1 MKDQDNKTFVFS
13 LDNKKIYYLKSG
25 CDAVYHHKES
35 GPCFGYG
42 RDIAIDGNPL
52 KENKLF
58 TYQNSFDYKGDKQ
71 SLSEYQYPNKE
82 LKALEYEVFQI
93 IFY

>member
-25 CDAVYHHKES
+25 CDAVYHYKDF
-35 GPCFGYG
+35 GPCFGRG
-42 RDIAIDGNPL
+42 CDIGIEGNPI
-52 KENKLF
+52 KVNTLF
-58 TYQNSFDYKGDKQ
+58 TFQNSFDYKGDKQ
-71 SLSEYQYPNKE
+71 SLSEYQYPNY

>member
-1 MKDQDNKTFVFS
+1 MVHV
-13 LDNKKIYYLKSG
+13 LDEDVIL
-25 CDAVYHHKES
+25 VE
-35 GPCFGYG
+35 
-42 RDIAIDGNPL
+42 GNPL

-71 SLSEYQYPNKE
+71 SLSEYQYPNKD